1 MNPETKNRRILL
13 IDDNPSIHEDFKK
26 ILAASADDQSLDSLH
41 SDLFG
46 GPGAAPALDSFTVD
60 SAFQGQEGLERVR
73 AALAAGQPYA
83 MAFVDVRMPPG
94 WDGIETIAR
103 IWQECPDLQVVVCTA
118 YSDYSWD
125 EMLAK
130 LGHSDRLV
138 ILKKPF
144 DNIEVLQLA
153 HTLTVKW
160 QLGEQARGRL
170 DDLERMVRERTAELE
185 ATNLRLQE
193 ESRRAVELSSLAL
206 AASRAKSDFLAMMSH
221 EIRTPMNG
229 VLGFTSLLLDT
240 PLNEEQQDFTETIR
254 RSGESLLTLINDILD
269 FSKIEA
275 GKLDL
280 ECISFELRTA
290 VADTIALLTP
300 KAAEKGLELR
310 LNYPPETPHQ
320 LYGDPG
326 RVRQILLNLTG
337 NAIKFTAHGQ
347 VTLSVAPAEE
357 GRLKISVT
365 DSGIGIP
372 ADKQGLLFQKFTQAD
387 SSTTRQFGG
396 TGLGLAISK
405 RLVELM
411 GGAIGLESEP
421 GKGSTFWFTLPIAE
435 CWRRDPQVRT
445 NETPRTLEVEAGHPQ
460 PGIRTPKVA
469 RVLVAEDAL
478 VNQKL
483 VIHHLKKF
491 GCQVDLAANGVEAV
505 ALHRQQHY
513 DLIFMDCH
521 MPEMDGF
528 DATTAIRR
536 QEQAQ
541 ADPTTRASGSH
552 RAPAWRRT
560 PIIALTASV
569 MAKDRTRCTEAGMDD
584 FLSKPIIAAEFA
596 ETYRKWISANASPNA
611 ADQPLSF

>member
-13 IDDNPSIHEDFKK
+13 IDDNLAIHEDFKK
-26 ILAASADDQSLDSLH
+26 ILAASADDPSLDASR

-185 ATNLRLQE
+185 ATNLRLQK

-254 RSGESLLTLINDILD
+254 RSGESLLTLIDDILD

-275 GKLDL
+275 GKLIL
-280 ECISFELRTA
+280 ECVAFDVRTTA
-290 VADTIALLTP
+290 QQVVELLTP
-300 KAAEKGLELR
+300 KAKEKGLSLTI
-310 LNYPPETPHQ
+310 NWPSGTPNEFT
-320 LYGDPG
+320 GDSA
-326 RVRQILLNLTG
+326 RVRQILLNLVG
-337 NAIKFTAHGQ
+337 NAIKFTKRG
-347 VTLSVAPAEE
+347 SVRIGVALTTA
-357 GRLKISVT
+357 GLIKIEVT
-365 DSGIGIP
+365 DSGIGIL
-372 ADKQGLLFQKFTQAD
+372 AEHQGRLFQKFTQAD
-387 SSTTRQFGG
+387 SSTTRKFGG
-396 TGLGLAISK
+396 TGLGLAICK
-405 RLVELM
+405 RLVDLM
-411 GGAIGLESEP
+411 GGEIGLMSEP
-421 GKGSTFWFTLPIAE
+421 GQGSTFWFTLPAPD
-435 CWRRDPQVRT
+435 RLALASAST
-445 NETPRTLEVEAGHPQ
+445 ETLAAPAPARLTS
-460 PGIRTPKVA
+460 PKISTETRF
-469 RVLVAEDAL
+469 RVLLVEDNRTDEML
-478 VNQKL
+478 TVHL
-483 VIHHLKKF
+483 LKKL
-491 GCQVDLAANGVEAV
+491 GCQVDVAGNGSEAV
-505 ALHRQQHY
+505 ALFPHWHY
-513 DLIFMDCH
+513 DLVFMDYH
-521 MPEMDGF
+521 MPEMDCLE
-528 DATTAIRR
+528 ATRAIRQIQSPGR
-536 QEQAQ
+536 
-541 ADPTTRASGSH
+541 H
-552 RAPAWRRT
+552 V
-560 PIIALTASV
+560 PIIAFTASV
-569 MAKDRTRCTEAGMDD
+569 LTEDREQCAQAGMDD
-584 FLSKPIIAAEFA
+584 FIGKPFEINQLIRVFK
-596 ETYRKWISANASPNA
+596 KWKAVSTQPNG
-611 ADQPLSF
+611 PEPM

>member
-13 IDDNPSIHEDFKK
+13 IDDNLAIHEDFKK
-26 ILAASADDQSLDSLH
+26 ILAASADDPSLDASR

-185 ATNLRLQE
+185 ATNLRLQK

-254 RSGESLLTLINDILD
+254 RSGESLLTLIDDILD

-275 GKLDL
+275 GKLIL
-280 ECISFELRTA
+280 ECVAFDVRTTA
-290 VADTIALLTP
+290 QQVVELLTP
-300 KAAEKGLELR
+300 KAKEKGLSLTI
-310 LNYPPETPHQ
+310 NWPSGTPNEFT
-320 LYGDPG
+320 GDSA
-326 RVRQILLNLTG
+326 RVRQILLNLVG
-337 NAIKFTAHGQ
+337 NAIKFTKRG
-347 VTLSVAPAEE
+347 SVRIGVALTTA
-357 GRLKISVT
+357 GLIKIEVT
-365 DSGIGIP
+365 DSGIGIL
-372 ADKQGLLFQKFTQAD
+372 AEHQGRLFQKFTQAD
-387 SSTTRQFGG
+387 SSTTRKFGG
-396 TGLGLAISK
+396 TGLGLAICK
-405 RLVELM
+405 RLVDLM
-411 GGAIGLESEP
+411 GGEIGLMSEP
-421 GKGSTFWFTLPIAE
+421 GQGSTFWFTLPAPD
-435 CWRRDPQVRT
+435 RLALASAST
-445 NETPRTLEVEAGHPQ
+445 ETLAAPAPARLTS
-460 PGIRTPKVA
+460 PKISTETRF
-469 RVLVAEDAL
+469 RVLLVEDNRTDEML
-478 VNQKL
+478 TVHL
-483 VIHHLKKF
+483 LKKL
-491 GCQVDLAANGVEAV
+491 GCQVDVAGNGSEAV
-505 ALHRQQHY
+505 ALFPHWHY
-513 DLIFMDCH
+513 DLVFMDYH
-521 MPEMDGF
+521 MPEMDCLE
-528 DATTAIRR
+528 ATRAIRQIQSPGR
-536 QEQAQ
+536 
-541 ADPTTRASGSH
+541 H
-552 RAPAWRRT
+552 V
-560 PIIALTASV
+560 PIIAFTASV
-569 MAKDRTRCTEAGMDD
+569 LTEDREQCAQAGMDD
-584 FLSKPIIAAEFA
+584 FIGKPFEINQLIRVFK
-596 ETYRKWISANASPNA
+596 KWTAVSTQPNG
-611 ADQPLSF
+611 PEPM

>member
-13 IDDNPSIHEDFKK
+13 IDDNLAIHEDFKK
-26 ILAASADDQSLDSLH
+26 ILAASADDPSLDASR

-254 RSGESLLTLINDILD
+254 RSGESLLTLIDDILD

-275 GKLDL
+275 GKLIL
-280 ECISFELRTA
+280 ECVAFDVRTTA
-290 VADTIALLTP
+290 QQVVELLTP
-300 KAAEKGLELR
+300 KAKEKGLSLTI
-310 LNYPPETPHQ
+310 NWPSGTPNEFT
-320 LYGDPG
+320 GDSA
-326 RVRQILLNLTG
+326 RVRQILLNLVG
-337 NAIKFTAHGQ
+337 NAIKFTKRG
-347 VTLSVAPAEE
+347 SVRIGVALTTA
-357 GRLKISVT
+357 GLIKIEVT
-365 DSGIGIP
+365 DSGIGIL
-372 ADKQGLLFQKFTQAD
+372 AEHQGRLFQKFTQAD
-387 SSTTRQFGG
+387 SSTTRKFGG
-396 TGLGLAISK
+396 TGLGLAICK
-405 RLVELM
+405 RLVDLM
-411 GGAIGLESEP
+411 GGEIGLMSEP
-421 GKGSTFWFTLPIAE
+421 GQGSTFWFTLPAPD
-435 CWRRDPQVRT
+435 RLALASAST
-445 NETPRTLEVEAGHPQ
+445 ETLAAPAPARLTS
-460 PGIRTPKVA
+460 PKISTETRF
-469 RVLVAEDAL
+469 RVLLVEDNRTDEML
-478 VNQKL
+478 TVHL
-483 VIHHLKKF
+483 LKKL
-491 GCQVDLAANGVEAV
+491 GCQVDVAGNGSEAV
-505 ALHRQQHY
+505 ALFPHWHY
-513 DLIFMDCH
+513 DLVFMDYH
-521 MPEMDGF
+521 MPEMDCLE
-528 DATTAIRR
+528 ATRAIRQIQSPGR
-536 QEQAQ
+536 
-541 ADPTTRASGSH
+541 H
-552 RAPAWRRT
+552 V
-560 PIIALTASV
+560 PIIAFTASV
-569 MAKDRTRCTEAGMDD
+569 LTEDREQCAQAGMDD
-584 FLSKPIIAAEFA
+584 FIGKPFEINQLIRVFK
-596 ETYRKWISANASPNA
+596 KWTAVSTQPNG
-611 ADQPLSF
+611 PEPM